1 MAMVLELNILDLLGS
16 VSTGHS
22 CAGDEWH
29 LVCAGHFSTW
39 KRYININGVPAVQYR
54 QNAWRLYVHLPYFLI
69 LERLIIHIVFLS

>member
-1 MAMVLELNILDLLGS
+1 MVLELNILDLLGS

-39 KRYININGVPAVQYR
+39 KKQLRTSISTVYQQSRIGRMLGGFMFTSLI
-54 QNAWRLYVHLPYFLI
+54 FL
-69 LERLIIHIVFLS
+69 FLKD